1 MGSYWLKAGKQPGG
15 GGVGMR
21 GGGGVKEARLYQ
33 PSLRRE
39 ISISA
44 ALTGPEVFQPG
55 FPHRNSFFSLPTGFP
70 SNLFSLLRITVRI

>member
-1 MGSYWLKAGKQPGG
+1 MVEGRKATGG
-15 GGVGMR
+15 GGFGMR

-44 ALTGPEVFQPG
+44 ALTGPEVFLPG
-55 FPHRNSFFSLPTGFP
+55 FPHRNSFFSPDRVSFRQLFLLRSTFK
-70 SNLFSLLRITVRI
+70 NFSLS